1 VLLARNNTDMSV
13 GSMIT
18 MGQNFWNLR
27 SNFYF
32 ALGLVDI
39 GTHMSFI
46 KLSSGKFLV
55 LDTVQLTPVVKAD
68 IDTLTNG
75 GELIDTVV
83 ATHPYHTIYFKDFQR
98 EYPAAKYFGTSRHL
112 EVFPGLKWD
121 GDICAGIIV
130 NSSAISYPILALVQ
144 QIVCHMI

>member
-1 VLLARNNTDMSV
+1 MSSTMNI
-13 GSMIT
+13 GAIIS

-32 ALGLVDI
+32 ALGLIDI

-46 KLSSGKFLV
+46 KLTSGKFLV
-55 LDTVQLTPVVKAD
+55 LDTVQLTPIAKAD
-68 IDTLTNG
+68 IDELTNN

-98 EYPAAKYFGTSRHL
+98 NYPNAKYYGTARHL
-112 EVFPGLKWD
+112 EIFPELKWD
-121 GDICAGIIV
+121 GDICAGIHAV
-130 NSSAISYPILALVQ
+130 MVQ
-144 QIVCHMI
+144 